1 MLGNNPSDF
10 KKEFYMPNNK
20 PTIVEIPKMNF
31 ISVRGAGNP
40 NEENGDYKNSIGLL
54 YSIVFTIKMIYK
66 ENPKIEEY
74 TIPPLEGF
82 WWQDEI
88 KGIDYK
94 QKQKFN
100 FISIIRLPDF
110 ITKEEF
116 DKIIKE
122 ASKKNHQDFSRV
134 EFLKYDEGL
143 CVQCIHFGS
152 YDNEPIT
159 IELMHNFMKENGYE
173 LDITDKRYH
182 HEIYLSDPKE
192 CDKSKLITMIRLPI
206 KKFK

>member
-10 KKEFYMPNNK
+10 KKEFYMLNNK

-66 ENPKIEEY
+66 ENPKIDEY

-159 IELMHNFMKENGYE
+159 IELMHNFMKENSYE

-192 CDKSKLITMIRLPI
+192 YDKSKLITMIRLPI